1 MAANNPHMLMA
12 SLGKQHRM
20 CVENGVKALSKWAL
34 KFGDRSDM
42 DEDPILQLFSCEDH
56 SLTPCFDPSPGM
68 RTLWGIGSCTPTTSS
83 AAQSTDD
90 DNLRTRDGKIDGKRS
105 APFSGRIYRISR
117 IIW

>member
-56 SLTPCFDPSPGM
+56 SL
-68 RTLWGIGSCTPTTSS
+68 
-83 AAQSTDD
+83 
-90 DNLRTRDGKIDGKRS
+90 
-105 APFSGRIYRISR
+105 ISR
-117 IIW
+117 HADIVGHWFLHSYDQFGSTVDRRR